1 MIGYRLFLFVTLLI
15 QLPSAWASTPFN
27 ISDQTEVFIDEK
39 HEFDINTI
47 QNKSFKKFE
56 EKVLNFGNNK
66 AIIWIRFKLP
76 SDLHDP
82 ILHLKTA
89 LIEEVNLYTPIDEAV
104 YLLQEDGYTKNFFKK
119 DYKIPNTYFNLN
131 NDFNPDR
138 YFYLKINANYLQFW
152 LYYGSSKSYI
162 QYIYDTS
169 ITDGIYY
176 GFILIMLIYNL
187 FVYFTAKDTTYLYY
201 VIYVLAIGMMVAHF
215 QGHDAHIWGS
225 FGFIAERGPMWPAVA
240 GLASVLFGY
249 KFLKINESLPKLK
262 LFYFIGIGAFSVAII
277 AVIFGFNMICS
288 LINQVSGFFGA
299 VIMLYSSIVLIK
311 KGNREARLFLVAF
324 NFYICAALIFVL
336 AGADIIPYN
345 KFTDYAW
352 QIGSTLEMFF
362 LALAIGQKI
371 NQLEL
376 EKNNLILNQNKI
388 LEEKVTERTEELNA
402 TNEELNVL
410 VEQVFQQNEMIN
422 KKNNDL
428 ESSINYAH
436 RIQDSI
442 LPTKDELS
450 NNISSYFIYYK
461 PKDVVSGD
469 IYWYK
474 KMNNFHYLAA
484 VDCTGHGV
492 PGAFVSM
499 MAGNSLREIITV
511 SKSTSPDE
519 ILDQLDDHVKKN
531 FNQRNNNNKE
541 GMDIA
546 LCIWDDKKEN
556 LYYSGAKN
564 PLVILKKDKSI
575 EIIKGDKKSVGGN
588 IHPHYDAMRFTAH
601 HIPITDEIE
610 GFYIFS
616 DGIQDQFGG
625 EKGKK
630 LMRQGLL
637 NIIQE
642 GRTLSMEDQGVQL
655 EEAIERWKGEQK
667 QIDDML
673 LIGFLP

>member
-1 MIGYRLFLFVTLLI
+1 MNSYRFFLLLLFLVKAT
-15 QLPSAWASTPFN
+15 ATWASSPVN
-27 ISDQTEVFIDEK
+27 ISDQTEIFIDEL
-39 HEFDINTI
+39 HQYDINTV
-47 QNKSFKKFE
+47 QNKTFQISNNE
-56 EKVLNFGNNK
+56 VLNFGNNK
-66 AIIWIRFKLP
+66 AIIWVRFKLP
-76 SDLHDP
+76 KGLNEP

-89 LIEEVNLYTPIDEAV
+89 LIEDVSLYSPIGDV
-104 YLLQEDGYTKNFFKK
+104 IYQLQEDGYRK
-119 DYKIPNTYFNLN
+119 DFYSKEYQIPNTYFNIN
-131 NDFNPDR
+131 EEFNPDR

-225 FGFIAERGPMWPAVA
+225 VGFIAERGPMWPAVA

-249 KFLKINESLPKLK
+249 KFLKIKESLPKLK
-262 LFYFIGIGAFSVAII
+262 LFYFTGMGTFSVAII
-277 AVIFGFNMICS
+277 AVLFGFNLICS

-299 VIMLYSSIVLIK
+299 IIMLYSSIVLIK

-376 EKNNLILNQNKI
+376 EKNSLILNQNKM
-388 LEEKVTERTEELNA
+388 LEEKVAERTEELNA

-410 VEQVFQQNEMIN
+410 VEQVYQQNEMIH
-422 KKNNDL
+422 KKNSDL
-428 ESSINYAH
+428 ESSINYAQ
-436 RIQDSI
+436 RIQNSI
-442 LPTKDELS
+442 LPTELELKE
-450 NNISSYFIYYK
+450 NISSHFIFYQ

-474 KMNNFHYLAA
+474 KMNGYHYLAA

-499 MAGNSLREIITV
+499 MAGNSLREIVTV
-511 SKSTSPDE
+511 SKSSSPNE
-519 ILDQLDDHVKKN
+519 ILDQLDEHVTKN
-531 FNQRNNNNKE
+531 FNQKNNNNKE

-564 PLVILKKDKSI
+564 PLVILRKDRSI
-575 EIIKGDKKSVGGN
+575 ELIKGDKKSVGGN
-588 IHPHYDAMRFTAH
+588 IHPHYDAMTFTSH
-601 HIPITDEIE
+601 HIPLTDDIK

-637 NIIQE
+637 NIIHE
-642 GRTLSMEDQGVQL
+642 YRELGIEEQGPKIIDEIDKWQ
-655 EEAIERWKGEQK
+655 GDQK